1 MAGSQVCPKCG
12 SSKVVRIVYG
22 LPMEGGIKE
31 EAEGKIKL
39 GGDVIEVGLSPAW
52 YCRACTNQWGLYET
66 ED

>member
-39 GGDVIEVGLSPAW
+39 GGDVIEVGLSPA
-52 YCRACTNQWGLYET
+52 
-66 ED
+66 